1 MTIIMTNEVLN
12 IIYLLILVFQVL
24 KEKARVGS
32 LCQDQSIVIHPM
44 GVLGLYITDVQCT
57 TGHNLKMWESD
68 VGAREIT
75 KSCVLEE
82 FYTGP

>member
-1 MTIIMTNEVLN
+1 MTNEVLN

-24 KEKARVGS
+24 KEKARVGL

-44 GVLGLYITDVQCT
+44 GVLGLYITNVQCT
-57 TGHNLKMWESD
+57 TGHILQKMWESD
-68 VGAREIT
+68 VGALEIT

-82 FYTGP
+82 FYAGP